1 VLCRLE
7 VQFSLSR
14 LSSLY
19 LLWPHR
25 QRLLMEQTRLLGFVH
40 ITKIGFASET
50 ESVKT
55 YCVCF

>member
-1 VLCRLE
+1 
-7 VQFSLSR
+7 VQFSLSP